1 MKRELKVGDH
11 VRVSRSYDDFIPVG
25 KSLRNRIGVIRISN
39 KGCDYGVSFSRWH
52 HGHDLDSRALPLGS
66 RNGWYI
72 PTQYLTLI
80 DVKRKGKTYRV
91 VRKGK
96 RKAA

>member
-1 MKRELKVGDH
+1 MKRKLKVGDH
-11 VRVSRSYDDFIPVG
+11 VRVSRSYNDFPPVG
-25 KSLRNRIGVIRISN
+25 KSLRNRIGVIRISR
-39 KGCDYGVSFSRWH
+39 KGCDYGVSFSRWSQ
-52 HGHDLDSRALPLGS
+52 GHDLDALPPGS
-66 RNGWYI
+66 RNGWNI
-72 PTQYLTLI
+72 PAQYLTLI